1 MEPLVALFWRRVTLD
16 EVLATVRMELTA
28 REPGEALAPE
38 LVEIARLLRDEGGG
52 FVAGGPPPGLQE
64 IVDGIPDGAGVLDS
78 RGRLVIVNKAL
89 DELVGAG
96 RAQGR
101 TLLEITRS
109 GELGGAAER
118 AVAGTGVHG
127 EFNVV
132 SLDKVLLVT
141 LSPLSDR
148 RALAVLRDL
157 TEHKRLEAIRRDFI
171 ANASHELR
179 TPVTAI
185 SGAVETLLSS
195 GQRLDPSARQFVEM
209 IARHGERLSRL
220 TRELL
225 DLSCLEAGDFRLE
238 LGPIELGPLCAAV
251 LDLVRARAEEKR
263 ITLGFDGPPGLRALG
278 DRRAL
283 EQILVNLLDN
293 AVKYTPAGGRI
304 TVLTDGTGT
313 SVVLSVLDTGPG
325 IEPRHRAR
333 IFERFYRADLGRARE
348 DGGTGL
354 GLAIVKHLAQAQGGQ
369 VGVESGQGGSRFW
382 VKLPAV
388 A

>member
-1 MEPLVALFWRRVTLD
+1 
-16 EVLATVRMELTA
+16 
-28 REPGEALAPE
+28 
-38 LVEIARLLRDEGGG
+38 
-52 FVAGGPPPGLQE
+52 
-64 IVDGIPDGAGVLDS
+64 
-78 RGRLVIVNKAL
+78 VNKVL
-89 DELVGAG
+89 DELVGTG

-101 TLLEITRS
+101 TLLELTRS
-109 GELGGAAER
+109 GELGEAAER

-127 EFNVV
+127 EFKVA
-132 SLDKVLLVT
+132 SLEKVLLVT
-141 LSPLSDR
+141 LAPLSDR

-157 TEHKRLEAIRRDFI
+157 TEQKRLEAVRRDFI

-179 TPVTAI
+179 TPVAAI
-185 SGAVETLLSS
+185 SGAVETLLS
-195 GQRLDPSARQFVEM
+195 GRQMVDPSARQFVEM
-209 IARHGERLSRL
+209 IARHAERLSRL

-225 DLSCLEAGDFRLE
+225 DLSRLEAGDFRLE
-238 LGPIELGPLCAAV
+238 IGPVDLATLCAAS
-251 LDLVRARAEEKR
+251 LELVRTRAEEKG
-263 ITLGFDGPPGLRALG
+263 IKLGFDGPPGLRAMA

-293 AVKYTPAGGRI
+293 AVKYTPSGGRV
-304 TVLTDGTGT
+304 TVLTDSNGN

-333 IFERFYRADLGRARE
+333 IFERFYRVDLGRARE

-369 VGVESGQGGSRFW
+369 AGVESGQGGSRFW

-388 A
+388 AS

>member
-1 MEPLVALFWRRVTLD
+1 MALFWRRVTLD
-16 EVLATVRMELTA
+16 EVLAAVRMELAA
-28 REPGEALAPE
+28 RAPGEAISPE
-38 LVEIARLLRDEGGG
+38 LIEVARLLRDEGAG
-52 FVAGGPPPGLQE
+52 FVAGGPPPAVQE
-64 IVDGIPDGAGVLDS
+64 VVDGIPDAAGVLDS
-78 RGRLVIVNKAL
+78 RGRLVVVNKAL
-89 DELVGAG
+89 DELVGPG
-96 RAQGR
+96 RALGR

-109 GELGGAAER
+109 GELGDAAEK
-118 AVAGTGVHG
+118 AISGTRVHG
-127 EFNVV
+127 EFTVV
-132 SLDKVLLVT
+132 ALDKVLLAT
-141 LSPLSDR
+141 ISPISDR
-148 RALAVLRDL
+148 RAIAVLRDL
-157 TEHKRLEAIRRDFI
+157 TEQKRMEAVRRDFI

-179 TPVTAI
+179 TPVAAI

-195 GQRLDPSARQFVEM
+195 GQMLDASARQFVEM
-209 IARHGERLSRL
+209 IARHAERLSRL

-225 DLSCLEAGDFRLE
+225 DLSRLEAGDIRLE
-238 LGPIELGPLCAAV
+238 LGPVELAPLCVAA
-251 LDLVRARAEEKR
+251 LDLVRARADEKR
-263 ITLGFDGPPGLRALG
+263 ITLGFDGPPRLRAIG

-293 AVKYTPAGGRI
+293 AVKYTPDGGRV
-304 TVLTDGTGT
+304 TVLADSNAS

-333 IFERFYRADLGRARE
+333 IFERFYRADPGRSRE

-388 A
+388 TS